1 MIDCYLPDGEDLN
14 ALQPVTRTA
23 LDARGGCVRHPP
35 EGLYLIVT
43 DGALGLAH
51 ENAPKQKPVIVDF
64 LAGKARHRLQ
74 YGGGRSQAIAKA
86 VGLAHNP
93 ELTVLDATAGLGRDA
108 FVLAGLGARVW
119 LLERHPVVRLL
130 LQDGLARGRIASPE
144 LFDRMTLLD
153 GDLVNGVEALPEPD
167 VVYLDP
173 MFPERRSKAAVKKD
187 MALFHELVGADE
199 DADRLLA
206 PALSLAGRRVVVK
219 RPRVAPPLA
228 NRPPTYSLTGKSN
241 RFDIYALRSI
251 SD

>member
-14 ALQPVTRTA
+14 TLQPITREA
-23 LDARGGCVRHPP
+23 LAAWGGCVTHRP
-35 EGLYLIVT
+35 EGLYLTVT

-51 ENAPKQKPVIVDF
+51 ADTPRQKPVVVDF
-64 LAGKARHRLQ
+64 LAGKARHRQ
-74 YGGGRSQAIAKA
+74 QHGGGRSQAIAKA
-86 VGLAHNP
+86 VGLAQNP
-93 ELTVLDATAGLGRDA
+93 ALTILDATAGLGRDA

-130 LQDGLARGRIASPE
+130 LQDGLARGRQGQPE

-153 GDLVNGVEALPEPD
+153 GDLSDRADALPEPD

-206 PALSLAGRRVVVK
+206 PALSLAARRVVVK

-228 NRPPTYSLTGKSN
+228 GQAPTYSLTGKSN

>member
-1 MIDCYLPDGEDLN
+1 MIDCYLPDDEALYDLH
-14 ALQPVTRTA
+14 PVTRAALEA
-23 LDARGGCVRHPP
+23 LDWCVKHPP

-51 ENAPKQKPVIVDF
+51 AATPKQKPVIVDF
-64 LAGKARHRLQ
+64 LAGKVRHRQQ

-86 VGLAHNP
+86 VGLAQNP
-93 ELTVLDATAGLGRDA
+93 DLTVLDATAGLGRDA

-130 LQDGLARGRIASPE
+130 LQDGLERGRQAHPE
-144 LFDRMTLLD
+144 LFDRMTLLG
-153 GDLVNGVEALPEPD
+153 GDLSSGIDVLPEPD

-173 MFPERRSKAAVKKD
+173 MFPERRSRAAVKKD

-219 RPRVAPPLA
+219 RPRVAPPLD
-228 NRPPTYSLTGKSN
+228 NHPPTYSLTGKSN